1 MYQKLKPGRGGDEA
15 RVQVFDIH
23 RGHSDRQVKHVSRT
37 SSYFPPASTK
47 STAIPGRTARPAH
60 GFPGIPLFA
69 IVHAV
74 SEFIWGV
81 SDNKDMV

>member
-1 MYQKLKPGRGGDEA
+1 LISTGGIETA
-15 RVQVFDIH
+15 KSNMSVEHQTISRPHPPNQ
-23 RGHSDRQVKHVSRT
+23 RQS
-37 SSYFPPASTK
+37 
-47 STAIPGRTARPAH
+47 ARPAH